1 MTTEVVGALGL
12 SSEFY
17 AGQMSRPFVY
27 FFSVPKRKMDNSD
40 ENYVFAL
47 HFVTLTD
54 VYLKKRF

>member
-1 MTTEVVGALGL
+1 
-12 SSEFY
+12 
-17 AGQMSRPFVY
+17 MSRPFVY

-54 VYLKKRF
+54 VYLKKNVSDNSLPDLFKGR